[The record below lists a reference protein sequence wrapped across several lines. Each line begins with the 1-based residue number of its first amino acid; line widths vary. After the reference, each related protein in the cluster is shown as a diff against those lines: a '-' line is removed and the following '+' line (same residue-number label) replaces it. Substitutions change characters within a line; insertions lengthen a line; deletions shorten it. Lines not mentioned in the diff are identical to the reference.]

1 MKLKG
6 RSIQKVKV
14 LDNGIRI
21 VVKGRIIKNDIR
33 NNEVEVETEMGNI
46 LTTNRKNAHKI
57 LM

>member
-6 RSIQKVKV
+6 RSVQNIKTF
-14 LDNGIRI
+14 DNGIRL

-33 NNEVEVETEMGNI
+33 NNKVEVQTEMGNV
-46 LTTNRKNAHKI
+46 LKTNRKIAHRI